1 MNGANGVLQA
11 TAIFTLVLAF
21 SLLIE
26 RLLEVLKSFYDW
38 LDSHFDW
45 YHLWTRRAYGVKAFV
60 EHRRRLFQL
69 IPPLA
74 QAAFL
79 ARMSEMLLQRPG
91 GGCGPI
97 PVVSG
102 DLVRQVHL
110 RVAAK
115 ILGITIGITLAHWQH
130 LDLLALYQEV
140 AGGTVQWSLDRIPL
154 DWRPGLGMTLTGVA
168 IGLGSGPVHKIITAL
183 ERKRDERAG
192 VSAAVPSS

>member
-1 MNGANGVLQA
+1 M
-11 TAIFTLVLAF
+11 
-21 SLLIE
+21 
-26 RLLEVLKSFYDW
+26 KSFYDW

-45 YHLWTRRAYGVKAFV
+45 YHLWTRRSTGSCV
-60 EHRRRLFQL
+60 RRAPLPVVQL

-79 ARMSEMLLQRPG
+79 ARMSEILLQRPG

-102 DLVRQVHL
+102 DLVRQVHV

>member
-1 MNGANGVLQA
+1 MNGANGALQA
-11 TAIFTLVLAF
+11 TAIFALVLAF

-45 YHLWTRRAYGVKAFV
+45 YHLWTRRAYGVKTFV
-60 EHRRRLFQL
+60 ERRRRLFQF

-79 ARMSEMLLQRPG
+79 ARLSEVLLQKPG

-102 DLVRQVHL
+102 DLVRQVHV

-115 ILGITIGITLAHWQH
+115 LLGMTIGIALAHWQQ
-130 LDLLALYQEV
+130 LDLLSMYHEV
-140 AGGTVQWSLDRIPL
+140 ASGTIKWGLDQVPGGWL
-154 DWRPGLGMTLTGVA
+154 PGLGKTVTGIA
-168 IGLGSGPVHKIITAL
+168 IGLGSGPVHKIITTL
-183 ERKRDERAG
+183 ERKRDEMTG
-192 VSAAVPSS
+192 VSAAVKSS

>member
-79 ARMSEMLLQRPG
+79 SRMSEMLLQRPG

-102 DLVRQVHL
+102 DLVRVVHV

-115 ILGITIGITLAHWQH
+115 ILGITIGITLAHTQQ
-130 LDLLALYQEV
+130 LDLLKIYHDV
-140 AGGTVQWSLDRIPL
+140 AGDMVLWGLDRIPL
-154 DWRPGLGMTLTGVA
+154 NWRPELGRILTGVT
-168 IGLGSGPVHKIITAL
+168 IGLGSGPVHKIITTI
-183 ERKRDERAG
+183 ERKRDEKLG
-192 VSAAVPSS
+192 VSTAVPSS